1 MNFSQAFEIWRPLG
15 LLKDGS
21 HLDFEALTAIHYLH
35 RLAAYVVV
43 PVLAALVFAL
53 RRARALPRQRRWLAI
68 LLLLQ
73 VMTGL
78 SNVLFDWPL
87 LAAVLH
93 TGGAAA
99 LVGVLV
105 WSLAASS
112 SSRADQQL
120 RHSSSKKAFARA

>member
-1 MNFSQAFEIWRPLG
+1 MNISQAFEIWRPLG
-15 LLKDGS
+15 MLQDGS

-43 PVLAALVFAL
+43 AALLVLLLAL
-53 RRARALPRQRRWLAI
+53 RRAQALTRQRRWLGG
-68 LLLLQ
+68 LLALQ

-87 LAAVLH
+87 IAAVLH

-99 LVGVLV
+99 LVGALV
-105 WSLAASS
+105 WCLAASS
-112 SSRADQQL
+112 TSRADLDQRRPL
-120 RHSSSKKAFARA
+120 AKKAIARA